1 VTAKT
6 ISARI
11 DGELV
16 TAPEGQTI
24 LEVARTHKKSI
35 PTLCYLE
42 GLTPAGACR
51 LCMVEV
57 AGSQRLVPACTTPLQ
72 DGVSI
77 RTTSANL
84 TLYRRMA
91 VELLLAERNHVCSVC
106 VSNGACELQSLAKS
120 FGVTH
125 VRYTYSNP
133 RLPVDLSHPRFVLDH
148 NRCVLCTRCV
158 RTCVEIEGANVW
170 EVAMRGVR
178 SMIVS
183 DIDSRWGSAEECT
196 ACGKCVQACPTG
208 ALTEK
213 DSLAH
218 KAGKDAERI
227 VQLAKR
233 RRAARMRFLRHSAPS
248 S

>member
-1 VTAKT
+1 MTVKT

-16 TAPEGQTI
+16 TIPEGQTI
-24 LEVARTHKKSI
+24 LDAARAHSKPI
-35 PTLCYLE
+35 PTLCHLE

-51 LCMVEV
+51 MCMVEL
-57 AGSQRLVPACTTPLQ
+57 AGSQRLMPACTTPLQ
-72 DGVSI
+72 EGMSV
-77 RTTSANL
+77 RTNSANL

-106 VSNGACELQSLAKS
+106 VSNGDCELQALAQSL
-120 FGVTH
+120 GVTH
-125 VRYTYSNP
+125 LRYPYSNP
-133 RLPVDLSHPRFVLDH
+133 RLPVDLSHPRFALDH
-148 NRCVLCTRCV
+148 NRCILCTRCV
-158 RTCVEIEGANVW
+158 RTCAEIEGASVW
-170 EVAMRGVR
+170 EVGMRGVG

-183 DIDSRWGSAEECT
+183 DMGSQWGCAEECT

-218 KAGKDAERI
+218 KTGRKAGLVE
-227 VQLAKR
+227 QLAR
-233 RRAARMRFLRHSAPS
+233 RRRIARIRAVGQPIPS
-248 S
+248 